1 MNIYTHIPNK
11 QICVKSVQHSFQ
23 FEYKLE
29 QTKAF
34 FPLQENTEKINHE
47 RITNEDLEIAPDN
60 QEISQED
67 VDEVWRYV
75 IMIYLQTILSLP
87 SIEELLNPNQVI
99 PQYIMYN
106 MANTSKHGVVILQ
119 DKSGRYLEKNLESF
133 QT

>member
-1 MNIYTHIPNK
+1 MFFSSYFIKKTIVYTLF
-11 QICVKSVQHSFQ
+11 S
-23 FEYKLE
+23 
-29 QTKAF
+29 
-34 FPLQENTEKINHE
+34 
-47 RITNEDLEIAPDN
+47 
-60 QEISQED
+60 
-67 VDEVWRYV
+67 
-75 IMIYLQTILSLP
+75 LQTILSLP